1 MSNSLFGF
9 LRGTKNIQIGIDVGA
24 TAVKVAAI
32 EHSSNGL
39 KLLGLGWEET
49 PPGAIVDGALNDTK
63 AITTAVKAAL
73 EQTNIRYKGA
83 NATIGLRGINVVFK
97 KLSVPFQGIS
107 ELPKQI
113 ILEAQQHVDSD
124 LEQWQIDYEP
134 IGAPNNEG
142 QIAILLVAARKAVV
156 EEYTKMLSIVGVLP
170 SVVDCDAFAISNS
183 FEQSTGSD
191 ATTNLCVDVGKDS
204 TKIHLT
210 IAGQSSIIRSLPVG
224 GSHFTDLIARQ
235 INISHE
241 EAETLKWGLSDPDYA
256 AGHQEL
262 LIVCKQH
269 IDELCDEIKKTMD
282 FYSGYETQI
291 EAKNIDSIV
300 LSGGG
305 SVAPGLSEGI
315 SKMLNADT
323 VYAHPFQNMKLN
335 PKIDPNVTSRYA
347 HQFAVAAGL
356 ALRKAGDRI

>member
-1 MSNSLFGF
+1 M
-9 LRGTKNIQIGIDVGA
+9 
-24 TAVKVAAI
+24 VAKSRIMFDAYFFFF
-32 EHSSNGL
+32 S
-39 KLLGLGWEET
+39 K
-49 PPGAIVDGALNDTK
+49 K
-63 AITTAVKAAL
+63 K
-73 EQTNIRYKGA
+73 
-83 NATIGLRGINVVFK
+83 INVVFK

-269 IDELCDEIKKTMD
+269 ID
-282 FYSGYETQI
+282 
-291 EAKNIDSIV
+291 
-300 LSGGG
+300 
-305 SVAPGLSEGI
+305 
-315 SKMLNADT
+315 
-323 VYAHPFQNMKLN
+323 
-335 PKIDPNVTSRYA
+335 
-347 HQFAVAAGL
+347 
-356 ALRKAGDRI
+356 